1 MAGLIKP
8 LNSVYDQFRRLPGVG
23 NKSALRLAYH
33 IIDMPEE
40 EVRRLAETLLQA
52 KREIRF
58 CKECFNLTDSDVCEI
73 CADTERD
80 HSMICVVEQPQDA
93 MAMERSHGYTGVYH
107 VLHGCLSPLD
117 GIGPENLRIKEL
129 LFRLEK
135 EDVKEVILATNSNVE
150 GEATASYL
158 AQLLRHQPVMV
169 SRIARGLP
177 MGGDL
182 EYADEVTL
190 AKALEN
196 RTPIQRIR
204 EIQFVLGNDS
214 FMSMNCRTC

>member
-8 LNSVYDQFRRLPGVG
+8 LNNIYEQFRRLPGVG

-33 IIDMPEE
+33 IIDMPEAD
-40 EVRRLAETLLQA
+40 VQRLAETLVQA
-52 KREIRF
+52 KRDIRL
-58 CKECFNLTDSDVCEI
+58 CKECFNLTDSETCSICE
-73 CADTERD
+73 DEKRD
-80 HSMICVVEQPQDA
+80 HSTICVVEQPQDA
-93 MAMERSHGYTGVYH
+93 VAMERSHGYAGVYH

-117 GIGPENLRIKEL
+117 GIGPEELRIKEL
-129 LFRLEK
+129 LFRLGK
-135 EDVKEVILATNSNVE
+135 DDVKEVILATNSNVE

-158 AQLLRHQPVMV
+158 AQLLRNQPVIV

-196 RTPIQRIR
+196 RIRI
-204 EIQFVLGNDS
+204 
-214 FMSMNCRTC
+214 TK

>member
-8 LNSVYDQFRRLPGVG
+8 LNNVYEEFRGLPGIG

-33 IIDMPEE
+33 IIDMSED
-40 EVRRLAETLLQA
+40 EVRRLAETLMKA

-58 CKECFNLTDSDVCEI
+58 CRECFNLTDREVCEI
-73 CADTERD
+73 CGDENRD
-80 HSMICVVEQPQDA
+80 HSVICVVEQPQDA
-93 MAMERSHGYTGVYH
+93 MAMERSHGFNGVYH

-117 GIGPENLRIKEL
+117 GIGPEELRIKEL
-129 LFRLEK
+129 LLRLEK
-135 EDVKEVILATNSNVE
+135 GDVKEVILATNSNVE
-150 GEATASYL
+150 GEATAAYL
-158 AQLLRHQPVMV
+158 ARVLRPLGVVV

-177 MGGDL
+177 MGGDQ

-196 RTPIQRIR
+196 RTR
-204 EIQFVLGNDS
+204 L
-214 FMSMNCRTC
+214 

>member
-8 LNSVYDQFRRLPGVG
+8 LNNVYEQFRRLPGIG

-33 IIDMPEE
+33 IIDMPEAD
-40 EVRRLAETLLQA
+40 VRRLAETLLQA
-52 KREIRF
+52 KQDIRF
-58 CKECFNLTDSDVCEI
+58 CKECFNLTDSDVCSI
-73 CADTERD
+73 CGDEKRD
-80 HSMICVVEQPQDA
+80 HSTMCVVEQPQDA
-93 MAMERSHGYTGVYH
+93 MAMERSHGYTGIYH

-117 GIGPENLRIKEL
+117 GIGPEELRIKEL
-129 LFRLEK
+129 LFRLGK
-135 EDVKEVILATNSNVE
+135 GDVKEVILATNSNVE

-158 AQLLRHQPVMV
+158 AQLLRNQPVIV

-196 RTPIQRIR
+196 RIRI
-204 EIQFVLGNDS
+204 
-214 FMSMNCRTC
+214 TK

>member
-58 CKECFNLTDSDVCEI
+58 CKECFNLTDSDVCGI
-73 CADTERD
+73 CADTGRD

-158 AQLLRHQPVMV
+158 AQLLRYQPVMV

-196 RTPIQRIR
+196 RTPIK
-204 EIQFVLGNDS
+204 E
-214 FMSMNCRTC
+214 

>member
-8 LNSVYDQFRRLPGVG
+8 LNNLYEQFRRLPGVG

-33 IIDMPEE
+33 IIDMPEAD
-40 EVRRLAETLLQA
+40 VQRLAETLLQA
-52 KREIRF
+52 KRDIRF
-58 CKECFNLTDSDVCEI
+58 CKECFNLTDSEVCSI
-73 CADTERD
+73 CEDEKRD
-80 HSMICVVEQPQDA
+80 HSTVCVVEQPQDA

-117 GIGPENLRIKEL
+117 GIGPEELRIKEL
-129 LFRLEK
+129 LFRLGK
-135 EDVKEVILATNSNVE
+135 DDVKEVILATNSNVE
-150 GEATASYL
+150 GEATAAYL
-158 AQLLRHQPVMV
+158 AQLLRNQPVIV

-196 RTPIQRIR
+196 RIRI
-204 EIQFVLGNDS
+204 
-214 FMSMNCRTC
+214 TK

>member
-8 LNSVYDQFRRLPGVG
+8 LNNLYEQFRRLPGVG

-33 IIDMPEE
+33 IIDMPEAD
-40 EVRRLAETLLQA
+40 VQRLAETLLQA
-52 KREIRF
+52 KRDIRF
-58 CKECFNLTDSDVCEI
+58 CKECFNLTDSEVCSI
-73 CADTERD
+73 CEDEKRD
-80 HSMICVVEQPQDA
+80 HSTVCVVEQPQDA

-117 GIGPENLRIKEL
+117 GIGPEELRIREL
-129 LFRLEK
+129 LFRLGK
-135 EDVKEVILATNSNVE
+135 DDVKEVILATNSNVE
-150 GEATASYL
+150 GEATAAYL
-158 AQLLRHQPVMV
+158 AQVLRNQPVIV

-196 RTPIQRIR
+196 RIRI
-204 EIQFVLGNDS
+204 
-214 FMSMNCRTC
+214 TK

>member
-73 CADTERD
+73 CADTGRD

-129 LFRLEK
+129 LFRIEK

-158 AQLLRHQPVMV
+158 AHLLRHQPVMV

-196 RTPIQRIR
+196 RTPIK
-204 EIQFVLGNDS
+204 E
-214 FMSMNCRTC
+214 

>member
-40 EVRRLAETLLQA
+40 EVRRMAETLLQA

-73 CADTERD
+73 CADTKRD

-93 MAMERSHGYTGVYH
+93 MAMERSHGYAGVYH

-196 RTPIQRIR
+196 RTLFK
-204 EIQFVLGNDS
+204 E
-214 FMSMNCRTC
+214 

>member
-8 LNSVYDQFRRLPGVG
+8 LNNVYEEFRGLPGIG

-33 IIDMPEE
+33 IIDMSED
-40 EVRRLAETLLQA
+40 EVRRLAETLMKA

-58 CKECFNLTDSDVCEI
+58 CRECFNLTDREVCEI
-73 CADTERD
+73 CGDENRD
-80 HSMICVVEQPQDA
+80 HSVICVVEQPQDA
-93 MAMERSHGYTGVYH
+93 MAMERSHGFNGVYH

-117 GIGPENLRIKEL
+117 GIGPEELRIKEL
-129 LFRLEK
+129 LRRLEK
-135 EDVKEVILATNSNVE
+135 GDVKEVILATNSNVE
-150 GEATASYL
+150 GEATAAYL
-158 AQLLRHQPVMV
+158 ARVLRPLGVVV

-196 RTPIQRIR
+196 RTR
-204 EIQFVLGNDS
+204 L
-214 FMSMNCRTC
+214 